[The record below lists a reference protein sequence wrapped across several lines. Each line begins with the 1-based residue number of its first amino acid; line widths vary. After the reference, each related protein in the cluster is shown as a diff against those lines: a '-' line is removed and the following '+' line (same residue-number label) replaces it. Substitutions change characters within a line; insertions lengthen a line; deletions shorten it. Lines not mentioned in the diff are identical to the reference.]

1 MRIFLL
7 PLIAY
12 IVAFIWLGVWIAS
25 SIYVFSIG
33 EPVPRPGYEFITEIK
48 WEENT
53 RRIFFY
59 QVFMLF
65 WINAFIMGLA

>member
-1 MRIFLL
+1 MA
-7 PLIAY
+7 AY
-12 IVAFIWLGVWIAS
+12 FFAAIWLAIWMVSA
-25 SIYVFSIG
+25 IYVMSIG
-33 EPVPRPGYEFITEIK
+33 EPIPRPGYEFITEIK

-65 WINAFIMGLA
+65 WLNAFIMGLC